1 MVVENKPARSQP
13 KRHNPNIQHQLD
25 FLQRIAGL
33 SSQGDDQRC
42 PYHASRIVQHQK
54 SSKRQ
59 GPHRE
64 NSEDFEGEPMMTG
77 EMDEPEPKPE
87 LEPEPDMGE
96 AAEEEESANPDDEE
110 SKIRRHIHPCICD
123 LSKSQRKRI
132 KAHLD
137 HKALMHRKYDNRIR
151 EIEDELARLE
161 EERLERERE
170 LEEQQELFG
179 DEYELVGSK
188 KKRKKRSARRASM
201 VSLGVKQVINWR
213 KEPKI
218 KVKMTKSSTLRKEY
232 ASYCGRRPIPE
243 TPWKHITYGGEPTV
257 KVRVT
262 KAFSLRLK
270 SNQSKVK
277 YLLDHEDKKPRFVLP
292 YWV

>member
-1 MVVENKPARSQP
+1 MVAENKAARSP
-13 KRHNPNIQHQLD
+13 SKRYDPIIQHQLN
-25 FLQRIAGL
+25 FIERLVGVTNNER
-33 SSQGDDQRC
+33 DDHRC
-42 PYHASRIVQHQK
+42 PYHACRFVERHRSP
-54 SSKRQ
+54 KR
-59 GPHRE
+59 GTHRE
-64 NSEDFEGEPMMTG
+64 NSQDFKDDPLKQGDME
-77 EMDEPEPKPE
+77 
-87 LEPEPDMGE
+87 EPEPDMGE
-96 AAEEEESANPDDEE
+96 AEEELAKAEEEEEEE

-123 LSKSQRKRI
+123 LTKSQRKRI
-132 KAHLD
+132 KKHLD
-137 HKALMHRKYDNRIR
+137 HRALMHRKYENRIA
-151 EIEDELARLE
+151 EIEEEFARLE

-179 DEYELVGSK
+179 DEYELVGKK

-213 KEPKI
+213 KGPKI
-218 KVKMTKSSTLRKEY
+218 QVKMTKASTLRKEY
-232 ASYCGRRPIPE
+232 ASYCGHRTIPE
-243 TPWKHITYGGEPTV
+243 TPWKHITYGEEPAV

-270 SNQSKVK
+270 SNQNKLK